1 MNFEFERSTIRKI
14 GKIGSVPLILIGIV
28 FAFLLFVWTVSMYG
42 LLIWIV
48 LLLFFEIPLLF
59 MILGVWSPDP
69 ERVNVARGKTSSIL
83 WIFTIGF
90 TYLVIR
96 FIKGF
101 SSYVD
106 SNLPTM
112 WFSIF
117 FAIMVVSSIAVIV
130 SLWMPEERNSH

>member
-1 MNFEFERSTIRKI
+1 MNFKIDKSTIKKI
-14 GKIGSVPLILIGIV
+14 GKIGSVPLIFIGVI

-42 LLIWIV
+42 LLIWIF

-59 MILGVWSPDP
+59 MIVGVWFPDA
-69 ERVNVARGKTSSIL
+69 EKEKVNVNRGKISSIF

-90 TYLVIR
+90 TYLVFQ

-101 SSYVD
+101 SSYVESD
-106 SNLPTM
+106 LPTV

-117 FAIMVVSSIAVIV
+117 FAVMVISSIAVIA
-130 SLWMPEERNSH
+130 SLWMPEKN